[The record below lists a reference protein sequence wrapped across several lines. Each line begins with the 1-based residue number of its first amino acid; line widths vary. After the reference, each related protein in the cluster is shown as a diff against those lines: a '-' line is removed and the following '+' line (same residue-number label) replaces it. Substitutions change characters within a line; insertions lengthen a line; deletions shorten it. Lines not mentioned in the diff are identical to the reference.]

1 MCRLWILI
9 CTLVCTSSAIASQ
22 WDDVLQT
29 ESELIIAETELLK
42 REQLREQDILQSIEG
57 INTSIESQR
66 LDNRGDRIDGVSNQD
81 IFPMPIEDDPIDI
94 HNKAKNRPLEN
105 DEELLLADQVFT
117 FDQLNTKQ
125 TKTKKSSDKSVG
137 VQGQEE
143 ALINQLD
150 NSDLMDFER
159 ELDIWSTDIEIK
171 GALKEEG
178 IDDF

>member
-1 MCRLWILI
+1 MFRLWMLT
-9 CTLVCTSSAIASQ
+9 CALVCSSTAVAFQ

-29 ESELIIAETELLK
+29 ETELLISESELLK

-66 LDNRGDRIDGVSNQD
+66 LDSRADRIDGLTNQD
-81 IFPMPIEDDPIDI
+81 IFPMPLEEDPIDVEI
-94 HNKAKNRPLEN
+94 KPKKRPLEN
-105 DEELLLADQVFT
+105 DDKLLAAEQVFT
-117 FDQLNTKQ
+117 FEQVNNKQ
-125 TKTKKSSDKSVG
+125 AKTKTQSDKSVG
-137 VQGQEE
+137 IKGQEE
-143 ALINQLD
+143 ELINQLD

-171 GALKEEG
+171 DVLKKEG

>member
-1 MCRLWILI
+1 MFRLWMFISA
-9 CTLVCTSSAIASQ
+9 LVCSSTAIASQ

-29 ESELIIAETELLK
+29 ESELMITETELLK

-66 LDNRGDRIDGVSNQD
+66 IGSRADRIDGVANQD
-81 IFPMPIEDDPIDI
+81 IFPMPLEDDPIGQDT
-94 HNKAKNRPLEN
+94 KSKKRPLEH
-105 DEELLLADQVFT
+105 DDKLLSAEQVFT
-117 FDQLNTKQ
+117 FDQVNKKQ
-125 TKTKKSSDKSVG
+125 TKTKTLSDKSVG
-137 VQGQEE
+137 IKGQEE
-143 ALINQLD
+143 ELINQLD

-171 GALKEEG
+171 DALKEEG